1 MNKLFDPERCALQ
14 NLLATA
20 TNLADVKRA
29 EALLLRYDDWTCVD
43 IGEELRCHPDTV
55 SRWWTGWQRQLE
67 GNDSPSRTQGRP
79 PVLLESNA
87 QLFRSL
93 IYLTQSYARP
103 YRGKDIKLL
112 LEQRGICMSL
122 SCVYEN
128 LHKHDFS
135 YQTARPVNPNR
146 DEAQVAQWK
155 VRLPE
160 VLRELGESKP
170 EKILKLFFQDE
181 ARFGQKGTM
190 SKQWAPVGQR
200 PTRVRQD
207 EFKNAYLF
215 GAVCPESG
223 QSHFLV
229 TTDADTAFMQI
240 FLNNFSQ
247 TLGRGV
253 HALLVLDNAPW
264 HKTASLKVP
273 SNVTLHFL
281 PPYSPDLN
289 PTENLWDFMKD
300 NYLCNKVT
308 RGVEGLIKVGVDACR
323 KITAQIIRSVCAR
336 NYCTT

>member
-1 MNKLFDPERCALQ
+1 MIETELCAIE
-14 NLLATA
+14 NLLASA
-20 TNLADVKRA
+20 IKPADIKRA
-29 EALLLRYDDWTCVD
+29 EALLLRRDGWTCVD
-43 IGEELRCHPDTV
+43 IGEELGCHPDTV
-55 SRWWTGWQRQLE
+55 SRWWTELRKQLE
-67 GNDSPSRTQGRP
+67 GIDQPPRSIGRP
-79 PVLLESNA
+79 RILSESNA

-93 IYLTQSYARP
+93 IFLTQSYARP
-103 YRGKDIKLL
+103 YRGEDIKLL
-112 LEQRGICMSL
+112 LERRGVFLSL
-122 SCVYEN
+122 SAVYDN
-128 LHKHDFS
+128 LHKHQFS

-155 VRLPE
+155 VQLPE
-160 VLRELGESKP
+160 VLREVKECQPG
-170 EKILKLFFQDE
+170 KILKLFFQDE

-200 PTRVRQD
+200 PTRERQD

-229 TTDADTAFMQI
+229 ATDADTTFMQI
-240 FLNNFSQ
+240 FLNNFSR

-264 HKTASLKVP
+264 HKTPSLKVP
-273 SNVTLHFL
+273 SNITLHFL

-308 RGVEGLIKVGVDACR
+308 LGIKGLMKSGVDACKR
-323 KITAQIIRSVCAR
+323 ITAEIIRSVCAR

>member
-1 MNKLFDPERCALQ
+1 MFEAELCALE

-20 TNLADVKRA
+20 TKPADLKRA
-29 EALLLRYDDWTCVD
+29 EALLLRCDGWSCVD
-43 IGEELRCHPDTV
+43 IGDELGCHPDTV
-55 SRWWTGWQRQLE
+55 SRWWTKLKRELE
-67 GNDSPSRTQGRP
+67 GNVLQPSGPGRP
-79 PVLLESNA
+79 PILNGSNA

-93 IYLTQSYARP
+93 IFLTQSYARP
-103 YRGKDIKLL
+103 YRGGDIKVLL
-112 LEQRGICMSL
+112 QSRGISMSL
-122 SCVYEN
+122 SSVYNN

-135 YQTARPVNPNR
+135 YQTARPMNPNR
-146 DEAQVAQWK
+146 DEVKVAQWK
-155 VRLPE
+155 VQLPE
-160 VLRELGESKP
+160 VLSEVKKSQPGKS
-170 EKILKLFFQDE
+170 LKLFFQDE

-190 SKQWAPVGQR
+190 SKQWAPVGER

-229 TTDADTAFMQI
+229 ATDSDTAFMQI
-240 FLNNFSQ
+240 FLNNFSR

-264 HKTASLKVP
+264 HKSASLKVP

-281 PPYSPDLN
+281 PPYAPDLN

-308 RGVEGLIKVGVDACR
+308 NGIKELIKLGVDACKR
-323 KITAQIIRSVCAR
+323 VTAEIVKSVCAR

>member
-1 MNKLFDPERCALQ
+1 MLEQKICAIE
-14 NLLATA
+14 NLLASA
-20 TNLADVKRA
+20 TKPADIKRA
-29 EALLLRYDDWTCVD
+29 EALLLRRDGWTCID

-55 SRWWTGWQRQLE
+55 SRWWTELRKQLKISNQPPR
-67 GNDSPSRTQGRP
+67 GTGRP
-79 PVLLESNA
+79 PILGEGNA
-87 QLFRSL
+87 QLFCSL
-93 IYLTQSYARP
+93 IFLTQSYARP

-112 LEQRGICMSL
+112 LERRGIFLSL
-122 SCVYEN
+122 SAVYDN

-146 DEAQVAQWK
+146 DEAKVAQWK
-155 VRLPE
+155 VQLPE
-160 VLRELGESKP
+160 VLKEVKESQP
-170 EKILKLFFQDE
+170 GKILKLFFQDE

-190 SKQWAPVGQR
+190 SKQWAPVGER
-200 PTRVRQD
+200 PTRERQD

-229 TTDADTAFMQI
+229 ATDADTTFMQV
-240 FLNNFSQ
+240 FLNNFSR

-308 RGVEGLIKVGVDACR
+308 RGITGLIKLGVDACR
-323 KITAQIIRSVCAR
+323 MITAEIVRSVCAR